1 MIKALALIGRL
12 LDYPTPELCQHR
24 EELATVMQ
32 NTAYLP
38 PALRGALAET
48 IQRELSRDIY
58 DLQTRYDGLFER
70 GRSLSL
76 LLFEHVHGES
86 RERGQAMVDLL
97 DVYFDA
103 GMHPRADELPDYLP
117 LFLEFLSTQDDETA
131 AQWLHDVGHILLLL
145 AERLRK
151 RQAWEAELFDA
162 LLIISGA
169 PTQDET
175 VTEKVLAEADD
186 TTLEALD
193 KAWEDKEIRFD
204 TPIAG
209 EESCP
214 MSNPST
220 QQEQPLVRQPNRVA

>member
-24 EELATVMQ
+24 EELATVIQ
-32 NTAYLP
+32 NTPYLP
-38 PALRGALAET
+38 PALREALAET

-103 GMHPRADELPDYLP
+103 DMQPRANELPDYLP

-151 RQAWEAELFDA
+151 RQAWEAALFDA

-186 TTLEALD
+186 STLEALD

-204 TPIAG
+204 TPIEG
-209 EESCP
+209 EEGCP
-214 MSNPST
+214 ISTPSP